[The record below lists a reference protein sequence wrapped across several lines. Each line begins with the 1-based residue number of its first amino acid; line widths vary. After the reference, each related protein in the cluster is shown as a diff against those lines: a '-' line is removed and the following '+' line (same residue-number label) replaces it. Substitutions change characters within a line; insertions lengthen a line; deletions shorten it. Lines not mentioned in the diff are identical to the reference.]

1 MKMKFWLS
9 SVMLACVFSI
19 WGSHPL
25 QAADESFPKMVS
37 LGTGSVGGGYNMVG
51 VGASRIWDKDLDLKA
66 KVVPGVAVANLHRFG
81 EGRLDIVVSP
91 SSHSKMAWEGMEDF
105 KDKKIRNFRVLCYIF
120 PDFFHFVAKKKS
132 GLKTV
137 SDLKGKRVGCGPSAP
152 TYDKII
158 GKRIEA
164 NGLKYFGENPD
175 FKKVFV
181 NYNDLG
187 RLLADGN
194 LDATIMGVSGLI
206 PFPALQQ
213 LMAEQELVALEWS
226 KEAIAFEDPIFPV
239 GAIKKEL
246 LPYLEKDHVCPV
258 GGIASF
264 IVKQEYSDEFAYA
277 LIKSIHKNLTTL
289 SADNPYFKYPVKFPE
304 ILTHDAGVPYHPGA
318 IKYWKEAGLW
328 KR

>member
-1 MKMKFWLS
+1 MRNRFWLPM
-9 SVMLACVFSI
+9 VTLACLLLA
-19 WGSHPL
+19 WGSLPL
-25 QAADESFPKMVS
+25 QAADESFPKIVS

-51 VGASRIWDKDLDLKA
+51 VGASRIWDKELGLKA
-66 KVVPGVAVANLHRFG
+66 NVVPGVAVANLHRFG
-81 EGRLDIVVSP
+81 DGRLDIVVSP

-132 GLKTV
+132 GMKTV
-137 SDLKGKRVGCGPSAP
+137 SDLKGKRVGCGPAAP

-158 GKRIEA
+158 GKRMEA
-164 NGLKYFGENPD
+164 NGLKYFSDDPD

-181 NYNDLG
+181 NYNDLA

-194 LDATIMGVSGLI
+194 LDATIMGVSGVI

-226 KEAIAFEDPIFPV
+226 KEAVAFEDPIFPV
-239 GAIKKEL
+239 GTIKKEL

-264 IVKQEYSDEFAYA
+264 IVREEYSDEFAYA
-277 LIKSIHKNLTTL
+277 LIKSLHKNLSKL
-289 SADNPYFKYPVKFPE
+289 SEDNPYFKYPVRFPD
-304 ILTHDAGVPYHPGA
+304 ILTHDVGVPYHPGA
-318 IKYWKEAGLW
+318 IKYWKEVGIW

>member
-1 MKMKFWLS
+1 MKRRFWLS
-9 SVMLACVFSI
+9 IVILVCVLSV
-19 WGSHPL
+19 WGSYPL
-25 QAADESFPKMVS
+25 QAADESFPKIVS

-51 VGASRIWDKDLDLKA
+51 VAASRIWDKELGLKA

-81 EGRLDIVVSP
+81 DGRLDIVVSP
-91 SSHSKMAWEGMEDF
+91 SSHSKTAWEGMEDF
-105 KDKKIRNFRVLCYIF
+105 KEKKIRNFRVLCYIF

-137 SDLKGKRVGCGPSAP
+137 SDLKGKRAGCGPSAP

-194 LDATIMGVSGLI
+194 LDATIMGVSGVI

-213 LMAEQELVALEWS
+213 LMSEHELVALEWS

-239 GAIKKEL
+239 GTIRKEL
-246 LPYLEKDHVCPV
+246 LPYLEKDHVCIV

-264 IVKQEYSDEFAYA
+264 IVRQEFSDEFAYA
-277 LIKSIHKNLTTL
+277 LTKSFHSNLSTL
-289 SADNPYFKYPVKFPE
+289 SEDIPHFKYPVKFPE
-304 ILTHDAGVPYHPGA
+304 ILTHDAGIPYHPGA
-318 IKYWKEAGLW
+318 VKYWKEVGLW